1 MTLNT
6 KLVVNKNVNSV
17 KIVCVRKIKFEI
29 YAMFVIR
36 IKDIII

>member
-29 YAMFVIR
+29 YLMFVIR
-36 IKDIII
+36 IKDSLI